1 MVELPTGRRLCDDR
15 LPHERGI
22 TTLVTLYDLNL
33 AGRHADHAVVLQRG
47 SIYDAGT
54 PDRVLRPTMLRDVYS
69 VHADVVPGAGGA
81 SLVQAIASV
90 RNRDPAPAGQPT

>member
-1 MVELPTGRRLCDDR
+1 L
-15 LPHERGI
+15 H
-22 TTLVTLYDLNL
+22 DLNL
-33 AGRHADHAVVLQRG
+33 AGRHADHVVVLQRG

-54 PDRVLRPTMLRDVYS
+54 PDSVLTPTMLRDVYG
-69 VHADVVPGAGGA
+69 VHADVVPGTGGA